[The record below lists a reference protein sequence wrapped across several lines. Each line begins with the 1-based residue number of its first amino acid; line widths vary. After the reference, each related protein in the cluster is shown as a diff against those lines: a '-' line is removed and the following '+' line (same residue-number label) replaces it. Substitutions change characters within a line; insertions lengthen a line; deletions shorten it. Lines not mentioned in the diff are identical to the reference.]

1 MVAYLQKSEGSEGFH
16 EIIDFLTTSH
26 IHHALIENPTL
37 YASPIEQFWQTAALC
52 TIEDGVMG
60 LKTLPTTEI
69 FEQLDRMGITSS
81 PSLSPQTHP
90 STSQPQTNSVA
101 EEAIPMPHESPLQS
115 VHSLGRDE
123 GSLSLNDLT
132 GRKISDIDTDPTIS
146 LIQEEGM
153 TWFQE
158 DANIQEKNS
167 VDTKI
172 LLQEEEPT
180 ELVEN
185 QGSREKGEKEV
196 STVGA
201 EHSTIIPEVST
212 AVANLVYIKRSAK
225 KRRQEQEVVAED
237 NQAHVIDWSDPAV
250 LRYLAL

>member
-1 MVAYLQKSEGSEGFH
+1 
-16 EIIDFLTTSH
+16 
-26 IHHALIENPTL
+26 
-37 YASPIEQFWQTAALC
+37 
-52 TIEDGVMG
+52 
-60 LKTLPTTEI
+60 
-69 FEQLDRMGITSS
+69 
-81 PSLSPQTHP
+81 
-90 STSQPQTNSVA
+90 
-101 EEAIPMPHESPLQS
+101 MPHESPLQS

-132 GRKISDIDTDPTIS
+132 VQCTTLSKNVEDLQNDLKQTKVTYGAAFTKLILRVKKLEHKVKGRKISDIDTDPTIS

-158 DANIQEKNS
+158 DADIQEKNS

-212 AVANLVYIKRSAK
+212 AAANLVYIRRSEKREK
-225 KRRQEQEVVAED
+225 IKEK
-237 NQAHVIDWSDPAV
+237 
-250 LRYLAL
+250 LL